1 MDKTTPLSTKQNTQR
16 REDDIVDVHNRAYVY
31 RALVNGSRFLIK
43 PQSDRVYM
51 PSQSWR
57 DFSNVLYEQESV
69 AVDMHLNEDPCRRKI
84 RAWDISLQRKGILC
98 FCFTQVVVNKC
109 ETLRKCTVRNEGSHS
124 FACTSFRT
132 LKIFWSLSQKRQL
145 FFFFF

>member
-1 MDKTTPLSTKQNTQR
+1 MFQLSASWTKPRSRLCQQNKTH
-16 REDDIVDVHNRAYVY
+16 REEKHYIVDVHNRAYVY

-43 PQSDRVYM
+43 PQTDGVYI

-84 RAWDISLQRKGILC
+84 QAWDISLQRKGI
-98 FCFTQVVVNKC
+98 
-109 ETLRKCTVRNEGSHS
+109 
-124 FACTSFRT
+124 
-132 LKIFWSLSQKRQL
+132 
-145 FFFFF
+145 FFLVKWL